1 MPPTMGNPIS
11 RTAYY
16 TLGVRAADAAASTP
30 ILGDTFAQR
39 FMNDEAKAVWEEF
52 KTFTKPNASNAARHA
67 IIDARLQTALTADPQ
82 ATIVII
88 GAGFDTRAF
97 RLRGGQWFEFDE
109 PEILTYKDA
118 RLPSGTAPNPLRRI
132 AIDFGREAL
141 ADKLA
146 VITPPSGVHIVVE
159 GVLMYL
165 SREQR
170 VSLVRTLAER
180 FPHHTLYCDLMRKA
194 FFESYSRAIHE
205 RIVGLGATFTA
216 MVDDPERLFVDHG
229 YELVERVSVPL
240 HAATHASFGIPPFA
254 VRYFMSTLRD
264 GYRIVVF
271 RR

>member
-1 MPPTMGNPIS
+1 MANPIS

-16 TLGVRAADAAASTP
+16 TLGVRAADAATAKP

-39 FMNDEAKAVWEEF
+39 FMNEDAHAMWEEF
-52 KTFTKPNASNAARHA
+52 KTFSRPNASNAARHA
-67 IIDARLQTALTADPQ
+67 IIDARLRTALTADPQ

-109 PEILTYKDA
+109 PEILTYKET
-118 RLPSGTAPNPLRRI
+118 RLPSATATNPLRRV

-146 VITPPSGVHIVVE
+146 VVTSPSGVHIVVE

-170 VSLVRTLAER
+170 VSLLRTLAER
-180 FPHHTLYCDLMRKA
+180 FPHHTLYCDLMRKR
-194 FFESYSRAIHE
+194 FFETYSRAIHE
-205 RIVGLGATFTA
+205 RIVGLGTTFTA
-216 MVDDPERLFVDHG
+216 MEDDPERLFMEQG
-229 YELVERVSVPL
+229 YELVEQVSVAL
-240 HAATHASFGIPPFA
+240 HAANHGNLGIPAFA
-254 VRYFMSTLRD
+254 VRYFMTTLRD